1 MAVGGFRSFMQMLL
15 WDNFVHADLHPG
27 NIMIGFVRD
36 PLEGWNPLLK
46 RLAIGAGVIGRFL
59 QRIVTPGPLP
69 PDPLQPI
76 ITDARDPHAHAQLV
90 YLDCGLVSQLG
101 PRDFQNFT
109 DLFKCL
115 VLEGDGVKAGQMIIE
130 RSPQPGVIDADGFC
144 EQLSELLVKPVFKP
158 TTLVTRSRL
167 NTLRLDRILNEL
179 FRLCREHRVRLDPAF
194 TNLVMSLL
202 CVEGLGRKLAPEMD
216 LKPLLAEAALQF
228 LVRDISHERSV
239 D

>member
-36 PLEGWNPLLK
+36 PLEGWNHLLK

-59 QRIVTPGPLP
+59 QRIVPPGPLP

-115 VLEGDGVKAGQMIIE
+115 VLESDGVKAGQMII
-130 RSPQPGVIDADGFC
+130 
-144 EQLSELLVKPVFKP
+144 
-158 TTLVTRSRL
+158 
-167 NTLRLDRILNEL
+167 
-179 FRLCREHRVRLDPAF
+179 
-194 TNLVMSLL
+194 
-202 CVEGLGRKLAPEMD
+202 
-216 LKPLLAEAALQF
+216 
-228 LVRDISHERSV
+228 
-239 D
+239 